1 MERALYRR
9 RRRRKSGLYDNAVD
23 VFETRILEGGDV
35 DVMFCEIRKIQGR
48 VIFSLGCNNNES
60 FQSRPAHSR
69 RLVFYYYYY
78 LHLFS
83 S

>member
-1 MERALYRR
+1 MDGVEYARRIEYCWALA
-9 RRRRKSGLYDNAVD
+9 SGVWCVGWD
-23 VFETRILEGGDV
+23 VWLAADGVTCGGC
-35 DVMFCEIRKIQGR
+35 MWMA
-48 VIFSLGCNNNES
+48 LGCNNNES